1 MSIGLDD
8 PNGYRVAELREVK
21 VHGLPGIGTYTLA
34 FVLHFSATQP
44 RAETTIRNVTVRLD
58 WGDNEQRMI
67 GVALPDGLSARI
79 HQHSTNIPIGFRL
92 SLSAAQIE
100 GIEKRRNGGNFKL
113 SLWFMGDVEQA
124 GQSHGVVGTHEFE
137 VRQQDWIE
145 ALERMEYRRTM
156 LFELPVP
163 SSDAPVGE
171 LVAKAQAFLHK
182 GDYEQAVILCR
193 QAIEKIEVLV
203 DDKSAVGQAVKKYR
217 SAREEMDT
225 TERLLFLRE
234 SLKNATHLA
243 VHHSPNHCGFSR
255 DQAKAILGATISLIG
270 LFMPINHDVAVSP

>member
-1 MSIGLDD
+1 MSIGIDD

-21 VHGLPGIGTYTLA
+21 VHGLPGVGSYTLV
-34 FVLHFSATQP
+34 FVLHFAATQP
-44 RAETTIRNVTVRLD
+44 RAETTLRNVTVRLD

-79 HQHSTNIPIGFRL
+79 HQHSTNFPIGFRL

-137 VRQQDWIE
+137 VRLQDWIE

-171 LVAKAQAFLHK
+171 LMAKAQAFLHK

-193 QAIEKIEVLV
+193 QAIEKIEVSA
-203 DDKSAVGQAVKKYR
+203 DDKSAAGQAVKKYR

-270 LFMPINHDVAVSP
+270 LFMPINQDVAVSP